1 MDDLLMQILQKDFLD
16 GYGVNGAWILQMG
29 EWSERRKKFLERKE
43 EEGQFLGGSVFCST
57 KFQNIA
63 EPECQLGVGKFQ
75 YWSSLFC

>member
-1 MDDLLMQILQKDFLD
+1 
-16 GYGVNGAWILQMG
+16 MG

-75 YWSSLFC
+75 YWSSLFAK